1 MKKNLIKKINNR
13 KGFTLIELLAVII
26 ILAILMLIAV
36 PGILKTVNK
45 SRVNTFID
53 QSQIIYKTAKQEW
66 ASNLDEGS
74 KAVVYSSFENGKSL
88 ELEGNEN
95 IAYCVKIGIDG
106 NVTEIRVSDS
116 SISKSINLFEEP
128 PAISAIK
135 KSEIDTTFTQVKTT
149 DCSGYEN

>member
-88 ELEGNEN
+88 ELDGKEN
-95 IAYCVKIGIDG
+95 DL
-106 NVTEIRVSDS
+106 
-116 SISKSINLFEEP
+116 SI
-128 PAISAIK
+128 
-135 KSEIDTTFTQVKTT
+135 
-149 DCSGYEN
+149 